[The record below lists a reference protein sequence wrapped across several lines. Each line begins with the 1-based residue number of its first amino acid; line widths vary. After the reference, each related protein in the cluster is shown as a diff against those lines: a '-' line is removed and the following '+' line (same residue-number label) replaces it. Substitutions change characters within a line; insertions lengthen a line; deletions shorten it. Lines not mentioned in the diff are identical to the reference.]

1 MSPTDVGP
9 PAAGV
14 QRVVMHPGAEDRQ
27 PPPAAEGVVD
37 AQLDRPLGEEGPD
50 RVARQRL
57 VEVVDRPGGIAEE
70 AVVSAVVAAMD
81 GARGLDQLG
90 DVAMAEGEAP
100 SGGDGDEGGEGGRG
114 EDRAE
119 LE

>member
-1 MSPTDVGP
+1 
-9 PAAGV
+9 
-14 QRVVMHPGAEDRQ
+14 MHPGAEDRQ
-27 PPPAAEGVVD
+27 SAPPAEGVVD

-70 AVVSAVVAAMD
+70 AVISAVVSAMD
-81 GARGLDQLG
+81 GARGLDELG
-90 DVAMAEGEAP
+90 DVAAPRGEAP
-100 SGGDGDEGGEGGRG
+100 PGGDGEEGGEGGRG
-114 EDRAE
+114 EDRSE

>member
-9 PAAGV
+9 LRLEFSGSWCMPV
-14 QRVVMHPGAEDRQ
+14 PKMVKPRLRQRVSSTPRTIVPSGKNVRI
-27 PPPAAEGVVD
+27 GVV
-37 AQLDRPLGEEGPD
+37 
-50 RVARQRL
+50 RQRL

-70 AVVSAVVAAMD
+70 AMVSAVVPAMD
-81 GARGLDQLG
+81 GAGGLDQLG
-90 DVAMAEGEAP
+90 DVAMPEGEAP
-100 SGGDGDEGGEGGRG
+100 SGGDGEEGGEGGRG